1 MMPLLPITALL
12 FSGGL
17 DPVRTR
23 MAIAKLRKSLRT
35 HQLQTLSRVVAVDF
49 LHIELAHEVDGFLG
63 DDLARH
69 HDRETRRIRDHETG
83 GDEVGAV
90 FQTTVDLGIA
100 ERDILA
106 SRGII
111 CRIEAGANVTF
122 VRLATGIATETG
134 MEMREVR

>member
-12 FSGGL
+12 FRGGL

-69 HDRETRRIRDHETG
+69 HNREARRIRDHETG
-83 GDEVGAV
+83 GDEVGPGLKA
-90 FQTTVDLGIA
+90 
-100 ERDILA
+100 
-106 SRGII
+106 
-111 CRIEAGANVTF
+111 TF
-122 VRLATGIATETG
+122 DPGVGRRMYSHPVES
-134 MEMREVR
+134 

>member
-63 DDLARH
+63 NDLARH
-69 HDRETRRIRDHETG
+69 HDREARRIRDHETG
-83 GDEVGAV
+83 GDEIRTGLQPA
-90 FQTTVDLGIA
+90 VDLGVAKPDIFATRSIIRRVESAADIA
-100 ERDILA
+100 
-106 SRGII
+106 
-111 CRIEAGANVTF
+111 F
-122 VRLATGIATETG
+122 VGLGTGIAAE
-134 MEMREVR
+134 